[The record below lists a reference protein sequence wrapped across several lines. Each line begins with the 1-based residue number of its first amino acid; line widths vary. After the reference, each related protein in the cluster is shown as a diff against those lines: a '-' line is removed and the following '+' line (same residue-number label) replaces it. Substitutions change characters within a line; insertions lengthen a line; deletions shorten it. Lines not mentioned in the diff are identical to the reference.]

1 MANKHRTPPAIAPNH
16 LLVVGIVLWIVAW
29 FVPVVRGQEIWGGLA
44 GFAQAFASTPTSAL
58 QNLDGPDWLPGWTAC
73 RFAWNLLVGE
83 ETGEPGGFR
92 HRLAGASCL
101 ANAVMLL
108 AIVGVLARSSSR
120 LVGLLVL
127 ACSGLTTSWIY
138 LSDQEAFRPWAVGYY
153 LWVASFVLVGIGLLV
168 APVRR

>member
-1 MANKHRTPPAIAPNH
+1 
-16 LLVVGIVLWIVAW
+16 
-29 FVPVVRGQEIWGGLA
+29 
-44 GFAQAFASTPTSAL
+44 
-58 QNLDGPDWLPGWTAC
+58 
-73 RFAWNLLVGE
+73 
-83 ETGEPGGFR
+83 
-92 HRLAGASCL
+92 
-101 ANAVMLL
+101 MLL